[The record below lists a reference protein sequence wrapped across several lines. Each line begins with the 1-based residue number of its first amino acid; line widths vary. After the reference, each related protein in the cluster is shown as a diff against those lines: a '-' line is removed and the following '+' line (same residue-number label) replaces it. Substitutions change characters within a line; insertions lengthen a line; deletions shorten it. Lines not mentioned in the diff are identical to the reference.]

1 MNNLEKNENIVR
13 YTMEHIN
20 PENQSNTMNSTWKNG
35 NAMNISEEKTMSTLK
50 LKQIKQIKTFN
61 KTM

>member
-20 PENQSNTMNSTWKNG
+20 PENQSNTMNNTWKNG
-35 NAMNISEEKTMSTLK
+35 NVMNISEEKTMNTLK

>member
-13 YTMEHIN
+13 YTMKHLN

-35 NAMNISEEKTMSTLK
+35 NAMNISEEKTMNTLK
-50 LKQIKQIKTFN
+50 LKQIKTFN

>member
-20 PENQSNTMNSTWKNG
+20 PENQSNTMNST
-35 NAMNISEEKTMSTLK
+35 
-50 LKQIKQIKTFN
+50 
-61 KTM
+61 